1 MIDQIGQP
9 DHGRDSAVGKLYLQ
23 YAPALYSY
31 IRLRVPSQQEAED
44 ILLDIF
50 VAALEHADFALRPEG
65 EQRAWLRTVT
75 RNKIIDWYR
84 RVNRYQP
91 VEMAEV
97 ADQLFDDEYQAP
109 EQVTL
114 RNEDQARLQ
123 SAMQGLS
130 SLQQQVIRLRFFGGL
145 RCAEI
150 AAVLGKRE
158 GTVRVL
164 LSRALNLLRNIYE
177 DQ

>member
-1 MIDQIGQP
+1 MINQRRQP
-9 DHGRDSAVGKLYLQ
+9 DHGRDSAIGQLYQ
-23 YAPALYSY
+23 RYAPALYSY
-31 IRLRVPSQQEAED
+31 IRLRVPSQPEAED

-50 VAALEHADFALRPEG
+50 VAALEHADFARRPED
-65 EQRAWLRTVT
+65 EQRAWLRAVM

-84 RVNRYQP
+84 RANRYQP
-91 VEMAEV
+91 VEIAAV
-97 ADQLFDDEYQAP
+97 ADQLFDDEYETP
-109 EQVTL
+109 EQVAV

-123 SAMQGLS
+123 RAMQGLS
-130 SLQQQVIRLRFFGGL
+130 ALQQQVIRLRFFGGL
-145 RCAEI
+145 RCTEI

-164 LSRALNLLRNIYE
+164 LSRALNLLRTTYE